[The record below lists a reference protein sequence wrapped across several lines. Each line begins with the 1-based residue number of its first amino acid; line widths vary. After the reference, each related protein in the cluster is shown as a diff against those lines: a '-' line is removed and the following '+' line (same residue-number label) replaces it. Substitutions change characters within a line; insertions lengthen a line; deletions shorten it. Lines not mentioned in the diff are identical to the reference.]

1 MPGLS
6 FLSNSEEE
14 GEWPPSH
21 FCFWF
26 GFGFRFSIVSF
37 FSILCFL
44 LFSILFSI
52 LFSVLV
58 SVVFV
63 LMIVLVLVFEEENR
77 GGASLSGEIE
87 DVV

>member
-14 GEWPPSH
+14 EGLPPSH

-37 FSILCFL
+37 LSILWFL

-63 LMIVLVLVFEEENR
+63 LMIVLVLVLKKKTEEELLCR
-77 GGASLSGEIE
+77 GK
-87 DVV
+87 